1 MEAALA
7 GGIVS
12 GGGQML
18 SRIVLAF
25 VQLAVGWFAAPYIV
39 SYIPGLGALLLFV
52 YAIVFAVVVWVVGLV
67 LSQVLKDTRMP
78 SSPTLVSAL
87 VGALIGAAVITL
99 LPAIAPDFLILL
111 PRIPDRAYP
120 LLGAIL
126 GYLAR

>member
-1 MEAALA
+1 
-7 GGIVS
+7 
-12 GGGQML
+12 ML

-39 SYIPGLGALLLFV
+39 GYLPGLGALLLFV
-52 YAIVFAVVVWVVGLV
+52 YAVVFAVLVWIVGLV

-78 SSPTLVSAL
+78 SSPTFVSAL

-111 PRIPDRAYP
+111 PRIPARAYP